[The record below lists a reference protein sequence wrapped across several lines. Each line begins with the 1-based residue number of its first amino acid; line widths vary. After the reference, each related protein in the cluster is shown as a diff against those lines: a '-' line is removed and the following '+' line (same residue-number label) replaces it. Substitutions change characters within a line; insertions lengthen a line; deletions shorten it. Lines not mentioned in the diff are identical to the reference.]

1 MEQGQGSSMQPAVN
15 QGGHRQGARRQGGHS
30 GQEVEGQGGG
40 NLFYFR
46 MLYVFVK
53 KKYASC
59 IFKYALC
66 ICQKKKGTNIII
78 VTIKKGTNYQTQL
91 HF

>member
-1 MEQGQGSSMQPAVN
+1 MEQGQGSSMQQAVN
-15 QGGHRQGARRQGGHS
+15 QGGHRQGARRQGRHS

-40 NLFYFR
+40 NLFYFS
-46 MLYVFVK
+46 MLMKLSK

-66 ICQKKKGTNIII
+66 VCKKK
-78 VTIKKGTNYQTQL
+78 VCFMCIKV
-91 HF
+91 